1 MKYSDKVTSS
11 WLCPIKGLYFPKW
24 NSNLFKLICY
34 QNSDGQP
41 MLLTNES
48 IKLTRVT
55 EPYMWPLYKVIG
67 LLLINVKKT
76 IDGARSMALFVPGAN
91 FGMLV

>member
-1 MKYSDKVTSS
+1 MFSDIFEPTNRNNFYEIIYINTYTGEMKYSDKVTSS

-24 NSNLFKLICY
+24 NSKLFKLICY

-41 MLLTNES
+41 MILTNES

-55 EPYMWPLYKVIG
+55 EPY
-67 LLLINVKKT
+67 
-76 IDGARSMALFVPGAN
+76 R
-91 FGMLV
+91 